1 MNIREENYLGDNMK
15 DLSRKI
21 LETSIAH
28 FRAHI
33 EKHKMNVEVLLKN
46 GVGVA
51 EHPDVMETIEK
62 ELTKVAHYRDL
73 LEEAQMMLEEM

>member
-1 MNIREENYLGDNMK
+1 MK

-21 LETSIAH
+21 LETSIVH

-51 EHPDVMETIEK
+51 EHPDVMETVEK
-62 ELTKVAHYRDL
+62 ELTQVAHYRDL
-73 LEEAQMMLEEM
+73 LEEAQMMLEEV